1 MSITYD
7 TPSAD
12 DLEELCR
19 VDARNFGAPVRAVDV
34 ELAGNLLELDRFVV
48 ARDQEAIVAVAGSHR
63 LELTV
68 SGGSRLPMSG
78 VAWVSV
84 TATHRRQ
91 GITRRLL
98 SLLAEQAA
106 ERGEPVLGLTASEG
120 GIYERFGYG
129 AATWR
134 RSVVIDRRRVELAH
148 RLRPE
153 PGQVTI
159 VEPRSSL
166 DRFLTVYERYRRRQP
181 GEISRP
187 RGLFEWYLPEPGESQ
202 LLAGASHDDGF
213 AIWTIDQNWGEGD
226 PAHQMQVLDLIAVTP
241 EAHRALWH
249 TVLSTDL
256 VGEIRT
262 RTAVAP
268 DDPLPFFLTDP
279 RALRTEA
286 LADHLWLKVIDPVA
300 AFAAR
305 SYRTDDTLVIGVD
318 PGGDLDPAGPAGAG
332 RHSTMRTPE
341 GFRVTSRGD
350 TVEVEPSTEP
360 PNISAWPSAL
370 GPLLLGGVSASAL
383 AAGGRLQAER
393 AVLERAD
400 AFFGIDPLPHCRSG
414 F

>member
-1 MSITYD
+1 MCSTVIYD
-7 TPSAD
+7 APSAD

-19 VDARNFGAPVRAVDV
+19 VDARNFGAPLRAVD
-34 ELAGNLLELDRFVV
+34 LDRARNMLDLERFLV
-48 ARDQEAIVAVAGSHR
+48 ARDNGVIVAVAGSYG

-68 SGGSRLPMSG
+68 PGGGRLAMSG

-91 GITRRLL
+91 GINRRLL
-98 SLLAEQAA
+98 SMLDEQAA
-106 ERGEPVLGLTASEG
+106 DRGEPVLGLTASEG

-134 RSVVIDRRRVELAH
+134 RSVVIDRRRVELAP
-148 RLRPE
+148 RFRPE
-153 PGQVTI
+153 PGGVVI

-166 DRFLTVYERYRRRQP
+166 DRFRAAYERYRRRQP
-181 GEISRP
+181 GEISRS
-187 RGLFEWYLPEPGESQ
+187 RGLFEWYLPEPDDTR
-202 LLAGASHDDGF
+202 LLVGASHDDGF

-226 PAHQMQVLDLIAVTP
+226 PAHRMQVLDLIAVTP

-279 RALRTEA
+279 RAVRTEA
-286 LADHLWLKVIDPVA
+286 LADHLWLKVIDPVT
-300 AFAAR
+300 AFATR
-305 SYRTDDTLVIGVD
+305 SYRADDTLVIKVAHDSTVGSDHHVT
-318 PGGDLDPAGPAGAG
+318 GG
-332 RHSTMRTPE
+332 MPE
-341 GFRVTSRGD
+341 AFRIRSRGA
-350 TVEVEPSTEP
+350 TVEVEPSVEP
-360 PNISAWPSAL
+360 PDLTAGPSAL

-383 AAGGRLQAER
+383 AAGGRLRAET
-393 AVLERAD
+393 AVLNRAD
-400 AFFGIDPLPHCRSG
+400 AFFGIDPRPHCRSG

>member
-1 MSITYD
+1 MTVTYD

-12 DLEELCR
+12 DLEELCL
-19 VDARNFGAPVRAVDV
+19 VDARNFGAPLRAVD
-34 ELAGNLLELDRFVV
+34 LDRARNLLELDRFVV
-48 ARDQEAIVAVAGSHR
+48 ARDHGAIVAVAGSYR

-68 SGGSRLPMSG
+68 AGGGRLPMSG
-78 VAWVSV
+78 LAWVSV

-91 GITRRLL
+91 GINRRLL
-98 SLLAEQAA
+98 SLMADQAA
-106 ERGEPVLGLTASEG
+106 ARGEPILGLTASEG

-134 RSVVIDRRRVELAH
+134 RSVVIDRRRVELAAPF
-148 RLRPE
+148 RPE
-153 PGQVTI
+153 PGGVTI

-166 DRFLTVYERYRRRQP
+166 DRFLAVFERYRRRQP
-181 GEISRP
+181 GEINRP
-187 RGLFEWYLPEPGESQ
+187 RGLFEWYLPEPGEAQ
-202 LLAGASHDDGF
+202 LLAGASHEDGF
-213 AIWTIDQNWGEGD
+213 AIWTVDQNWAEGD
-226 PAHQMQVLDLIAVTP
+226 PAHRMQVLDLIAVTP
-241 EAHRALWH
+241 QAHRALWH

-318 PGGDLDPAGPAGAG
+318 PGGDLDPAGAAGTGHHA
-332 RHSTMRTPE
+332 TTRTPAA
-341 GFRVTSRGD
+341 FRVGSRGN

-360 PNISAWPSAL
+360 PDVTAAPSAL

-383 AAGGRLQAER
+383 AAGGRLRAER
-393 AVLERAD
+393 AVLDRAG
-400 AFFGIDPLPHCRSG
+400 AFFGVDPLPHCRSG